1 MLYIWSKRTS
11 VGDGDDV
18 RVAAGQIRS
27 TADKAENLRAMGEMV
42 REAKAFGAELVA
54 FPEHAM
60 FKQAVR
66 DDAFRDAAEDLDGPF
81 ATAIRELARTTQ
93 VALVVGMAERIPES
107 ALSYNTVFVTGPDGA
122 DLLVYRKIHMM
133 DSFGGDESAWIRPGD
148 VEQRLVFDFGE
159 IRFGLMTCY
168 DLRFP
173 ELTRAMVDAGAEAI
187 LVPASWTP
195 GPRKEDH
202 WRTLVRARAI
212 ENTAFV
218 IGPGQAPPIGT
229 GGSLIVDPMG
239 VIVGEL
245 GEQVGLVAADVSAA
259 RVARVRRRNPSIE
272 HRRLKVVPGKPG
284 SEVAAALS
292 K

>member
-1 MLYIWSKRTS
+1 M
-11 VGDGDDV
+11 
-18 RVAAGQIRS
+18 RVAAGQIS
-27 TADKAENLRAMGEMV
+27 SGADKAENLRVISDVV
-42 REAKAFGAELVA
+42 RGAKALGAEMVA

-66 DDAFRDAAEDLDGPF
+66 DDAFREAAEDLDGAF
-81 ATAIRELARTTQ
+81 ATAIRELARTTEM
-93 VALVVGMAERIPES
+93 ALVVGMAERIPES
-107 ALSYNTVFVTGPDGA
+107 ALCYNTVFVTGPDGT

-133 DSFGGDESAWIRPGD
+133 DSFGGDESSWIQPGD
-148 VEQRLVFDFGE
+148 VEQGLVFDFGD

-173 ELTRAMVDAGAEAI
+173 ELTRSMVDAGAEAI

-239 VIVGEL
+239 VVVAEL
-245 GEQVGLVAADVSAA
+245 GEQVGHIAADVAGD
-259 RVARVRRRNPSIE
+259 RVASVRRRNPSIQ
-272 HRRLKVVPGKPG
+272 HRRLKVVPGRPG
-284 SEVAAALS
+284 
-292 K
+292 

>member
-1 MLYIWSKRTS
+1 
-11 VGDGDDV
+11 V
-18 RVAAGQIRS
+18 RVAAAQINS
-27 TADKAENLRAMGEMV
+27 GTDKAENLRAMAEMV
-42 REAKAFGAELVA
+42 REAKEHGAELVA

-66 DDAFRDAAEDLDGPF
+66 DDAFREAAEELDGPF
-81 ATAIRELARTTQ
+81 ATAIRELARTTEM
-93 VALVVGMAERIPES
+93 AILVGMAERIPGS
-107 ALSYNTVFVTGPDGA
+107 ALCYNTVFVTGPDGA
-122 DLLVYRKIHMM
+122 DRLVYRKIHMM
-133 DSFGGDESAWIRPGD
+133 DSFGGDESAWIQPGD
-148 VEQRLVFDFGE
+148 VEQGLVFDLGD

-239 VIVGEL
+239 VVVAEL
-245 GEQVGLVAADVSAA
+245 GEQVGVISADVTAE
-259 RVARVRRRNPSIE
+259 RVASVRRRNPSIE
-272 HRRLKVVPGKPG
+272 HRRLKVVPGRPG
-284 SEVAAALS
+284 
-292 K
+292 